1 MHRGEITMTLTQI
14 KDRPQRISRNP
25 KSRLAYQRRML
36 EALARGISPTSAA
49 RAAGL
54 GRSTAYLWRQSDP
67 DFAAKW
73 DEAVAEGIDL
83 LEEEARRRA
92 VDGVNKRP
100 IYHRGV
106 QVGEIAQYSDKLLI
120 FLLERRRP
128 EVWSRSRNA
137 NCPAGF
143 ARSYEASE
151 KVERKVVSSEEAL
164 ARIKEL
170 GLPIPVIEGDYEE
183 LDAPDERS
191 RSSVSAPVD
200 EGGQE
205 LFPASRMPSKR
216 P

>member
-1 MHRGEITMTLTQI
+1 MRLTRI

-36 EALARGISPTSAA
+36 EALARGMSPTPAA

-83 LEEEARRRA
+83 LELEARRRA
-92 VDGVNKRP
+92 VDGFNKRP

-106 QVGEIAQYSDKLLI
+106 QVGEITQYSDKLLI

-143 ARSYEASE
+143 ARSHDAE
-151 KVERKVVSSEEAL
+151 VETKEEVL
-164 ARIKEL
+164 ARYKLL
-170 GLPIPVIEGDYEE
+170 GLPAPFEV
-183 LDAPDERS
+183 DAASERETMPEKTANSLPDS
-191 RSSVSAPVD
+191 KRSS
-200 EGGQE
+200 E
-205 LFPASRMPSKR
+205 
-216 P
+216 

>member
-1 MHRGEITMTLTQI
+1 MNGQCRFDLRYGVGAT
-14 KDRPQRISRNP
+14 
-25 KSRLAYQRRML
+25 
-36 EALARGISPTSAA
+36 
-49 RAAGL
+49 
-54 GRSTAYLWRQSDP
+54 
-67 DFAAKW
+67 

-137 NCPAGF
+137 NRPAGF

-205 LFPASRMPSKR
+205 SFPASRMPSKR

>member
-137 NCPAGF
+137 NLPAGF
-143 ARSYEASE
+143 ARSYLHQFLASGCD
-151 KVERKVVSSEEAL
+151 VPRCDQTLRRQL
-164 ARIKEL
+164 AR
-170 GLPIPVIEGDYEE
+170 
-183 LDAPDERS
+183 RS
-191 RSSVSAPVD
+191 RPTSAMR
-200 EGGQE
+200 
-205 LFPASRMPSKR
+205 ST
-216 P
+216 